1 MEKLL
6 GIPEVYMKIIMS
18 SNYTQADIFYSSE
31 QMEKAVESAYPDMDK
46 EIVSDYRGL
55 AMQRALRCCYEDLGG
70 EIVLPCKVILDY
82 ITPVNDIEEL
92 VFLSSTDIGK
102 HLTLVDSVD
111 KLLQMT
117 DVHQRT
123 TVEPAYIEFATQ
135 ESAFLG
141 FVKKVKKK

>member
-1 MEKLL
+1 M
-6 GIPEVYMKIIMS
+6 
-18 SNYTQADIFYSSE
+18 
-31 QMEKAVESAYPDMDK
+31 
-46 EIVSDYRGL
+46 
-55 AMQRALRCCYEDLGG
+55 
-70 EIVLPCKVILDY
+70 
-82 ITPVNDIEEL
+82 
-92 VFLSSTDIGK
+92 FLSSTDIGK